1 MANNELLRSLRD
13 ALALDTATMSQIFKA
28 AGVSHGFCRHR
39 PPGCA
44 AGWCA
49 RKSFLMVTVKS

>member
-28 AGVSHGFCRHR
+28 AGVRMDFAVIGH
-39 PPGCA
+39 PA
-44 AGWCA
+44 ARRGGA
-49 RKSFLMVTVKS
+49 QGSRS